1 MDGNGLRERRPKEPD
16 KEPDKDHNDDIQS
29 HLEGRES
36 EKTFG
41 RTPDGTG
48 KSIVWRFICG
58 RVKLVSG
65 FVTGNTSQ
73 SEG

>member
-1 MDGNGLRERRPKEPD
+1 MDGTGLRERRPKEPD
-16 KEPDKDHNDDIQS
+16 KDHNDDMQP
-29 HLEGRES
+29 HLGERKN

-48 KSIVWRFICG
+48 ESIIYCFMYRCVELVNGFIMG
-58 RVKLVSG
+58 K
-65 FVTGNTSQ
+65 TSH